1 MSEKNSY
8 DDDAVTVML
17 DNGLT
22 VAFEHLPYAH
32 SATAGLWIKTGSAN
46 EPETACGISHF
57 LEHLFFKGTPTRN
70 ARQIIEPIESRGGHL
85 NAFTSREYTCVY
97 TKTLDRHIATG
108 IEILADVIKNSTFAE
123 MNKERNVILEEIA
136 TIEDVPEDFVHEL
149 LALRMWPGHPLGRS
163 VSGYA
168 ETVATIGMQ
177 DIRQYYADWY
187 QPANMVFS
195 IAGNFD
201 IDAVMKQVAEEFGSL
216 EGKPLLPRPGPPTL
230 ASGIGIADRD
240 IGQNHFCFGFPGPTV
255 ADERRYMFDILWST
269 LGGGSTSR
277 LFQRIRED
285 EGLAYSIYTFN
296 SAYITSGMFGVYAA
310 VAPESF
316 GRTVSLAFEEI
327 RKLRDQDVPPE
338 ELELNREHLK
348 GSMLMALESTFNRMQ
363 RMAKSMMYY
372 GRLVSLE
379 EIVASL
385 DAVTPDHMAAL
396 ARDIFQPD
404 KCSVAAV
411 GPAEHAPMTEIEL

>member
-1 MSEKNSY
+1 MSEDYSY
-8 DDDAVTVML
+8 TDNAAVVTL

-22 VAFEHLPYAH
+22 ITFEHLPYAS
-32 SATAGLWIKTGSAN
+32 SATAGIWIKTGSAN
-46 EPETACGISHF
+46 EPVNATGISHF
-57 LEHLFFKGTPTRN
+57 LEHLFFKGTPARN

-97 TKTLDRHIATG
+97 AKTLDRHIATG
-108 IEILADVIKNSTFAE
+108 IEILADILKNSTFVE
-123 MNKERNVILEEIA
+123 MEKERNVILEEIA
-136 TIEDVPEDFVHEL
+136 MIEDVPEDFVHEL

-163 VSGYA
+163 VSGYV
-168 ETVATIGMQ
+168 ETVASIGME
-177 DIRQYYADWY
+177 DIRRYYADWY

-201 IDAVMKQVAEEFGSL
+201 LDAVMKQVGEELGGL

-230 ASGIGIADRD
+230 ANGIEIADRD

-255 ADERRYMFDILWST
+255 AEKRRYVFDILWST

-296 SAYITSGMFGVYAA
+296 SAYFSSGMFGVYAA

-316 GRTVSLAFEEI
+316 ARTVSLSFEEI
-327 RKLRDQDVPPE
+327 RKLRDDGVSPD

-372 GRLVSLE
+372 GRLVRLDE
-379 EIVASL
+379 VVASL
-385 DAVTPDHMAAL
+385 DAVTPDDIAAL
-396 ARDIFQPD
+396 AQDIFQPD
-404 KCSVAAV
+404 KCNVVAI